1 VTAWLQVSAVDRPA
15 ARVCCLPRAGGST
28 RDFDGWGSALG
39 PHVEVCAVQLPGRL
53 NRFRE
58 PAATSLFDASV
69 AIAAELADR
78 ADLPDLPDLPMVIFG
93 DCMGALI
100 AFEVARELRRKY
112 GLVPGALVVASYLPP
127 HEIRTTRPYHD
138 APPDELRARL
148 AEVGGVAPEMLA
160 DDELFELML
169 PTLRADFSLFET
181 YEYRPEESLS
191 SDIIAIVGA
200 TDPYVSSASL
210 AGWKQ
215 HTSGTFQIREFPGG
229 HFFLRDSPPAL
240 DMVRQIAL
248 G

>member
-1 VTAWLQVSAVDRPA
+1 VTAWLQASAVDRPA
-15 ARVCCLPRAGGST
+15 ARVCCLPRAGGSA
-28 RDFDGWGSALG
+28 RDFDGWDCALG
-39 PHVEVCAVQLPGRL
+39 PQVEVCAVQFPGRL
-53 NRFRE
+53 NRFLE
-58 PAATSLFDASV
+58 PAATSLVDASV

-78 ADLPDLPDLPMVIFG
+78 TDLPMVIFG

-100 AFEVARELRRKY
+100 AFEVVRELRRKY
-112 GLVPGALVVASYLPP
+112 GFVPEALVVASYLPP

-138 APPDELRARL
+138 APPDDLRARL

-181 YEYRPEESLS
+181 YEYRPEEALS
-191 SDIIAIVGA
+191 SDIIAIVGSA
-200 TDPYVSSASL
+200 DPYVSSASL
-210 AGWKQ
+210 AGWQQ
-215 HTSGTFQIREFPGG
+215 HTSGTFEIREFPGG

-240 DMVRQIAL
+240 EMVRQTAL